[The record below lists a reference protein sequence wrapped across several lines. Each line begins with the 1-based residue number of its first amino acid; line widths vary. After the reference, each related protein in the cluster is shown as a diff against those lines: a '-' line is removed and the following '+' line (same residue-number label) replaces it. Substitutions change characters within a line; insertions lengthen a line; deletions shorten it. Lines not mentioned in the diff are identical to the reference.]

1 VVEWRGK
8 KVQDYSLR
16 ELARVVA
23 YLPQSPGHEVG
34 QTVGEVL
41 RSGRTPYLGAFGVE
55 SKRDAEVVSE
65 VAGLLELSEMLG
77 RPMEELSGG
86 QRQRVFLGRALV
98 QEPVALLL
106 DEPNTF
112 LDMQHQAQ
120 LWQLLRKLARDRG
133 IGVLAASHDL
143 NLSAAF
149 ADELILL
156 NQGSVAARGSADQV
170 LRAELLSE
178 VYGIKVERIER
189 EGRTPVVFA
198 DVK

>member
-1 VVEWRGK
+1 VE
-8 KVQDYSLR
+8 S
-16 ELARVVA
+16 ARDVEVVA
-23 YLPQSPGHEVG
+23 EVG
-34 QTVGEVL
+34 
-41 RSGRTPYLGAFGVE
+41 
-55 SKRDAEVVSE
+55 
-65 VAGLLELSEMLG
+65 GLLELSEMLA

-120 LWQLLRKLARDRG
+120 LWQLLRRLARERG

-156 NQGSVAARGSADQV
+156 NKGSVAARGSADEV
-170 LRAELLSE
+170 LRAEVLSE
-178 VYGIKVERIER
+178 AYGIKVERIER

-198 DVK
+198 DVE